1 MKRVGDILGTQ
12 QVPEQSGA
20 RSGQERLAK
29 PEEPCPICKGRGFLT
44 LDVPPGHPDFSKIV
58 PCRCTQ
64 ARIAAERT
72 QALRAVS
79 NIGALSRMTFDS
91 FMPDGVGLSE
101 RVRFNLHEAYQRSL
115 EFAREPHGWLVLLG
129 GYGSGKTHL
138 AAAITNYRVS
148 LGHAVLFVVVP
159 DLLDYLRA
167 TFGPSSEVALD
178 ERLNAIRESPLLVLD
193 DLGAHN
199 STPWAQEKLFQIL
212 NHRYNGRLP
221 TVITSN
227 QRLEELDPR
236 STSRLVDPDLSQVYE
251 IIAPDF
257 RQPGA
262 ERGGSSLSS
271 LGLHSD
277 QTFESFSMRST
288 DPDLQSADRE
298 NLRRAVAVVRAFAEK
313 PSGWLVLTGT
323 FGCGKTHL
331 AAAIAN
337 FQVAAYRS
345 APMFV
350 VVPDLLDHLRATFSP
365 TSAITLD
372 RLFDQVRS
380 APLLVL
386 DDLGTE
392 SATPWARE
400 KLFQLLNYRY
410 SARLPTIITT
420 SSSIENIDPRL
431 RSRMLDAE
439 RCTVFGIQASS
450 YRGSKAQR
458 EAKSARKKPVE

>member
-1 MKRVGDILGTQ
+1 MKPISDIMGSQPLPERQ
-12 QVPEQSGA
+12 QGPPAEKQ
-20 RSGQERLAK
+20 LAK

-44 LDVPPGHPDFSKIV
+44 LDVPPGHPDFSKVV

-72 QALRAVS
+72 RSLLALS
-79 NIGALSRMTFDS
+79 NLGALSRMTFDS
-91 FMPDGVGLSE
+91 FMPDGVGVAE
-101 RVRFNLHEAYQRSL
+101 GVRFNLREAYERSL
-115 EFAREPHGWLVLLG
+115 EFARDPRGWLVLLG

-138 AAAITNYRVS
+138 AAAVANHRVS
-148 LGHAVLFVVVP
+148 LGYGVLFVVVP

-167 TFGPSSEVALD
+167 TFSPSSETALD
-178 ERLNAIRESPLLVLD
+178 ERLETIREAPLLILD

-199 STPWAQEKLFQIL
+199 STAWAQEKLFQIL

-236 STSRLVDPDLSQVYE
+236 ITSRLVDPDLSQVYE
-251 IIAPDF
+251 IVAPDF
-257 RQPGA
+257 RQAGA
-262 ERGGSSLSS
+262 ERASGLST
-271 LGLHSD
+271 LGFHCD

-288 DPDLQSADRE
+288 DPDLQSSERA
-298 NLRRAVAVVRAFAEK
+298 NLRRAIALARAYADT
-313 PSGWLVLTGT
+313 PAGWLVFNGT

-337 FQVAAYRS
+337 FQLGADRPT
-345 APMFV
+345 PMFV

-365 TSAITLD
+365 TSVITLD
-372 RLFDQVRS
+372 RLFEQVRS

-400 KLFQLLNYRY
+400 KLFQLLNHRY
-410 SARLPTIITT
+410 SARLPTVITT
-420 SSSIENIDPRL
+420 SAKIEEIEPRL
-431 RSRMLDAE
+431 RSRMLDSA
-439 RCTVFGIQASS
+439 RCTVFAIQAPS

-458 EAKSARKKPVE
+458 DAKATRTKLGS